1 MLTINI
7 HEYFKFQRNSNFP
20 FSRWKHENSK
30 EAFGNF
36 AWMSFL
42 HRGGE
47 TEVER
52 CCQSCQSS
60 KLISGFLFAPLF
72 FLFRR
77 DREGERREG
86 GKKVIKSF
94 RVFWFWW
101 VCSWSAF
108 TLTFLWSHTSYISRI
123 SKQKLCKKH
132 KKEMLAKDLY
142 LCLIKMF

>member
-20 FSRWKHENSK
+20 FSRWNMKIARKLLVILLGWVSYIGEGRVKWRDVASPASSQNLFL
-30 EAFGNF
+30 AFYLLRLF
-36 AWMSFL
+36 SCS
-42 HRGGE
+42 GE
-47 TEVER
+47 IER
-52 CCQSCQSS
+52 
-60 KLISGFLFAPLF
+60 
-72 FLFRR
+72 
-77 DREGERREG
+77 ERRGG

-108 TLTFLWSHTSYISRI
+108 TLTFLWSPQKLEVGF